1 MSTLSIQNLAVV
13 VGEQQILKGVDLEIS
28 SGQVHAVMGPNGA
41 GKSTLSNV
49 IMGKPGY
56 QITSGSIELDG
67 RDLSSL
73 PTWERAQ
80 AGLFLAMQYP
90 TEVPGVSV
98 RETLELALRSRGT
111 DHIDVA
117 SRLDEEADQIGL
129 PKELL
134 ERALNVDFSGGE
146 KKRNETA
153 QLAVL
158 TPEIAVLDELD
169 SGLDIDAL
177 KACAERIEAMTND
190 GLGVLCITHY
200 HRLLDHLIADYV
212 HILVDGQIVESGGPE
227 LAQELED
234 GGYSRFVDA
243 DEETAGVSVAI
254 GGRSETKNAAVSDS
268 EDPFA
273 DPLA

>member
-117 SRLDEEADQIGL
+117 ARLDEEADQIGL

-134 ERALNVDFSGGE
+134 ELS
-146 KKRNETA
+146 
-153 QLAVL
+153 
-158 TPEIAVLDELD
+158 
-169 SGLDIDAL
+169 
-177 KACAERIEAMTND
+177 
-190 GLGVLCITHY
+190 
-200 HRLLDHLIADYV
+200 LI
-212 HILVDGQIVESGGPE
+212 HI
-227 LAQELED
+227 
-234 GGYSRFVDA
+234 
-243 DEETAGVSVAI
+243 
-254 GGRSETKNAAVSDS
+254 
-268 EDPFA
+268 
-273 DPLA
+273 